1 MTDNYIKN
9 FNFVRDSIIKKLI
22 FLKDK
27 YGKIAI
33 FGAGHISIM
42 FINLL
47 NLKNI

>member
-27 YGKIAI
+27 YENC
-33 FGAGHISIM
+33 
-42 FINLL
+42 NLWCWTYF
-47 NLKNI
+47 NYVY